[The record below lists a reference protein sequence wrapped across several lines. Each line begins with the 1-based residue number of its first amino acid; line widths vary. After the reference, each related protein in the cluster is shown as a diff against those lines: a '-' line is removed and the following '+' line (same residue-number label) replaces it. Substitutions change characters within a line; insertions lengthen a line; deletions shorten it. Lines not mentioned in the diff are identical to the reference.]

1 MEEDQEEAARLA
13 QLTARVHH
21 LSNETEALEEENKQF
36 EQHLSQSQISM
47 IRSQNRTLTELAY
60 IHSKNSGYCS
70 FHYHRYTY
78 MSYDIL
84 SSYKATPIKQLDLD
98 NQPS

>member
-21 LSNETEALEEENKQF
+21 LSYETEALEEENKQF

-60 IHSKNSGYCS
+60 IHSKNSG
-70 FHYHRYTY
+70 
-78 MSYDIL
+78 
-84 SSYKATPIKQLDLD
+84 
-98 NQPS
+98 

>member
-1 MEEDQEEAARLA
+1 MTEADQEQVARVA

-21 LSNETEALEEENKQF
+21 LRNETEALEEENKQL

-70 FHYHRYTY
+70 LSQMHLHVLRYVI
-78 MSYDIL
+78 SI
-84 SSYKATPIKQLDLD
+84 
-98 NQPS
+98 